1 MTTSNT
7 LIKIKPSNL
16 YYTDYSETAVK
27 GDDPKKTAEDAD
39 RFSRKEKYEVVDMI
53 NSIGWK
59 DNNNTLKSLLIV
71 EWMIHEKL
79 PGTTQ
84 GRAKV
89 KAWIHANYAALS
101 KDYPR

>member
-1 MTTSNT
+1 MTTTNT
-7 LIKIKPSNL
+7 LIKIKPSEL
-16 YYTDYSETAVK
+16 YYTDYSDTAVK
-27 GDDPKKTAEDAD
+27 GDDPTKTVEDAD
-39 RFSRKEKYEVVDMI
+39 RFSRKEKYEVVNMI

-59 DNNNTLKSLLIV
+59 DNKNSLKGLLIV
-71 EWMIHEKL
+71 EWMLHEKL

-89 KAWIHANYAALS
+89 QAWIYANYEAMS